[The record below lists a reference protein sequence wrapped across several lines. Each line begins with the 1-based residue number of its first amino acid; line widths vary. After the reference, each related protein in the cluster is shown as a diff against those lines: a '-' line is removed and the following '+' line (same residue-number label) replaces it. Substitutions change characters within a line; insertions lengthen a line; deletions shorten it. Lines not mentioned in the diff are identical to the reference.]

1 MKPKK
6 NVYTTSCEKQVF
18 SGEAHTKKMV
28 TNTPAV
34 RNKYFQVKHTKKM
47 VNNTP
52 FYNLFKD
59 GSIAQMQ
66 C

>member
-1 MKPKK
+1 MKLEK
-6 NVYTTSCEKQVF
+6 NVYTASCEKQVF

-28 TNTPAV
+28 TNTPTV

-52 FYNLFKD
+52 FYNRFKD

-66 C
+66 R